1 MNLNV
6 LNEEGGY
13 SLTRADRFSHEGAAV
28 TEGLV
33 PAELTEAGKTAG
45 ILNKKSR
52 WTKTFTK
59 IRTNVQIIP
68 SNNITIRS

>member
-45 ILNKKSR
+45 ILNKK
-52 WTKTFTK
+52 KQMDKNFY
-59 IRTNVQIIP
+59 
-68 SNNITIRS
+68 

>member
-6 LNEEGGY
+6 LNEELGY

-45 ILNKKSR
+45 I
-52 WTKTFTK
+52 
-59 IRTNVQIIP
+59 
-68 SNNITIRS
+68 

>member
-45 ILNKKSR
+45 ILHTKKADGRKLLLRSGPMY
-52 WTKTFTK
+52 KLSLP
-59 IRTNVQIIP
+59 II
-68 SNNITIRS
+68 SQ